1 MRHPLSEFR
10 TVLEEQLTAWNLPAE
25 LAAEIEEH
33 STPVTF
39 EKGATV
45 FLRGSPTELIY
56 WLRKGFV
63 KLHLPYAN
71 GNRILVAIAR
81 PGEPLGMVENV
92 DVEGRSHQILEAQ
105 ALTKCSV
112 GLVTREYM
120 MNLLRKLDGEI
131 VLQLLHNLH
140 ATWSALFERY
150 AEFIGLSF
158 RERLEVVFKDLG
170 GRFGID
176 DKRGTLII
184 LELNQD
190 DLAEMIG
197 SSRPMVSKLV
207 GDMSR
212 EGLLA
217 RSEEH
222 HFILLR
228 HNERE
233 SKAALSIEVTRSGRA
248 VSASK
253 SPARMAVRSSIPA
266 GEISQV
272 ALSAMK
278 HSSGRHNV

>member
-1 MRHPLSEFR
+1 
-10 TVLEEQLTAWNLPAE
+10 
-25 LAAEIEEH
+25 
-33 STPVTF
+33 
-39 EKGATV
+39 
-45 FLRGSPTELIY
+45 
-56 WLRKGFV
+56 
-63 KLHLPYAN
+63 
-71 GNRILVAIAR
+71 
-81 PGEPLGMVENV
+81 MVENV
-92 DVEGRSHQILEAQ
+92 DADGRSHQILEAQ

-112 GLVTREYM
+112 GLFTREHM
-120 MNLLRKLDGEI
+120 MNLLRKLDSEI
-131 VLQLLHNLH
+131 VLQLLGNLH

-150 AEFIGLSF
+150 VGFIGLSF
-158 RERLEVVFKDLG
+158 CERLEVVFKDLA

-184 LELNQD
+184 LELSQD
-190 DLAEMIG
+190 NLAEMIG

-217 RSEEH
+217 RSEKH

-228 HNERE
+228 HNKRE
-233 SKAALSIEVTRSGRA
+233 SKAALSIEMTRSGRA

-253 SPARMAVRSSIPA
+253 SPARMVVRSSIPA